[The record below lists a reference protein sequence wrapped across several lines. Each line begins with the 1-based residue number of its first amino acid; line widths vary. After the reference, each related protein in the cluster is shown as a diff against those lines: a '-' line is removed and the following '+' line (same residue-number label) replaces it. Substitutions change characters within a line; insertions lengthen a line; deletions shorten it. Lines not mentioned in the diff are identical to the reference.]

1 MSDRRRR
8 VDLRDAA
15 VGALAV
21 VMLAAIS
28 VVGWWVYATWRV
40 GEIELTTE
48 GQPLIVQVFEA
59 SSDTPVGEAFELSAR
74 RVVALPEGEYRLCA
88 NGSGRLGRTYRFLVN
103 RGERQAHAISLDEG
117 RLLGGEPAPPDLL
130 GRKTLRRLPMPFA
143 RITAA
148 RELEP
153 GRSVFIEWWTDSLVC
168 LDAGTGKERWDT
180 SHPTR
185 PFDGKRNPASW
196 LPNVSIHSVQG
207 RLLDPAIDFDG
218 DGTRDLVWYFRDAP
232 SVLAL
237 SGADGGIL
245 WDFMAGPDGSGKPR
259 RDSGLDLAKWY
270 GNARRSGGIA
280 GRPLVADVDRDGT
293 PDLLATVEFSES
305 EEEQNRRLAAPG
317 GAAGRGQDTLE
328 KRVLVAISGRSGKR
342 LWSYA
347 MDQSFTTL
355 PENRQTQLGM
365 LVESGESK
373 TIAFLDGTNW
383 IGLDPAS
390 GRVAAGPIDLG
401 FQPVVPLEHGD
412 LDGDGSPE
420 ILALEKAGSRTLHAF
435 SIKTGREIWAADTG
449 EGYEGYGDV
458 APSWP
463 RRFWD
468 HASPSGSPLVAGPS
482 GSPLVADLDGDGRS
496 EVVVPE
502 KGPMLPSSGFRGVR
516 LIDGATG
523 QTRWTR
529 PMRLETKAKQ
539 GVVHLAT
546 APDLDG
552 DGTRDVVVVSRY
564 EGSTFGAWQAVR
576 DDPERVFVDALS
588 GKDGRSLW
596 WWSEE
601 LAFSRVTWIWAPLWW
616 GRGPD
621 GWPLLVLPLGGDP
634 IEQVHDFPPEPD
646 LAKGLVHVLEAST
659 GRERHTVLDLARVGA
674 SDLDGDGLDDL
685 WGEANGELRAFRGE
699 PPEVWR
705 ALGRFDPAGEARSSA
720 EKFGARRV
728 DFDGDGVTDTLLGE
742 LRAPSTGD
750 REPSGSRTA
759 VVRSGADGHVIW
771 KTGVDRRGSWF
782 EPNSGDSFELIAAPV
797 PSGDLDGDGTVDVI
811 IKKTP
816 GRRQPGRAEELPARV
831 ELLSGARA
839 GGCGRRAC

>member
-1 MSDRRRR
+1 MRSRAPMGGSSGISWPGRMDPASRGGT
-8 VDLRDAA
+8 A
-15 VGALAV
+15 V
-21 VMLAAIS
+21 S
-28 VVGWWVYATWRV
+28 TWR
-40 GEIELTTE
+40 
-48 GQPLIVQVFEA
+48 
-59 SSDTPVGEAFELSAR
+59 
-74 RVVALPEGEYRLCA
+74 
-88 NGSGRLGRTYRFLVN
+88 SG
-103 RGERQAHAISLDEG
+103 
-117 RLLGGEPAPPDLL
+117 
-130 GRKTLRRLPMPFA
+130 
-143 RITAA
+143 TA
-148 RELEP
+148 
-153 GRSVFIEWWTDSLVC
+153 T
-168 LDAGTGKERWDT
+168 
-180 SHPTR
+180 
-185 PFDGKRNPASW
+185 
-196 LPNVSIHSVQG
+196 
-207 RLLDPAIDFDG
+207 
-218 DGTRDLVWYFRDAP
+218 
-232 SVLAL
+232 
-237 SGADGGIL
+237 
-245 WDFMAGPDGSGKPR
+245 
-259 RDSGLDLAKWY
+259 
-270 GNARRSGGIA
+270 ARRSGGIA

-576 DDPERVFVDALS
+576 DDPERVFVDALF
-588 GKDGRSLW
+588 GQGRPQ
-596 WWSEE
+596 
-601 LAFSRVTWIWAPLWW
+601 PLVVE
-616 GRGPD
+616 RGACLFASD
-621 GWPLLVLPLGGDP
+621 MDLGA
-634 IEQVHDFPPEPD
+634 
-646 LAKGLVHVLEAST
+646 LM
-659 GRERHTVLDLARVGA
+659 VGA
-674 SDLDGDGLDDL
+674 
-685 WGEANGELRAFRGE
+685 WA
-699 PPEVWR
+699 
-705 ALGRFDPAGEARSSA
+705 GR
-720 EKFGARRV
+720 
-728 DFDGDGVTDTLLGE
+728 L
-742 LRAPSTGD
+742 
-750 REPSGSRTA
+750 
-759 VVRSGADGHVIW
+759 
-771 KTGVDRRGSWF
+771 
-782 EPNSGDSFELIAAPV
+782 AAP
-797 PSGDLDGDGTVDVI
+797 
-811 IKKTP
+811 
-816 GRRQPGRAEELPARV
+816 
-831 ELLSGARA
+831 GASA
-839 GGCGRRAC
+839 GW